1 MDADAI
7 RRAVSEV
14 YDRTGREGSRG
25 PAGMALPTGGALA
38 RELGYAEA
46 DLGGVPGEVLEAFVG
61 AAALAPEVHG
71 PGAVADLGCGA
82 GLDAWVLAARGHR
95 VAALDA
101 SAPMLARLRRS
112 LARRPGLPLHCVL
125 AELPRVPLRAG
136 CVDWVLMNGVAN
148 LVPDRP
154 RLLAEALR
162 VLRPGGRLRIGD
174 LVALEP
180 LPPGL
185 RDLPEA
191 WAWCLGGATGPDEW
205 ERALRLAGFVE
216 VSVEIVEPVPPAA
229 RAIVRARRPRP
240 AAG

>member
-7 RRAVSEV
+7 RRAVAEV

-25 PAGMALPTGGALA
+25 PAGMDLPTGAALA
-38 RELGYAEA
+38 RELGYPGP
-46 DLGGVPGEVLEAFVG
+46 DLAGVPGEILDAFVG
-61 AAALAPEVHG
+61 VATLAPEVG
-71 PGAVADLGCGA
+71 DPGAVADLGCGA

-95 VAALDA
+95 VVALDA
-101 SAPMLARLRRS
+101 SRAMLARLRRC
-112 LARRPGLPLHCVL
+112 LARCPGLPLHGVL
-125 AELPRVPLRAG
+125 AELPRVPLRDG
-136 CVDWVLMNGVAN
+136 CVDWVLMNGAAN

-180 LPPGL
+180 LPAEL

-191 WAWCLGGATGPDEW
+191 WAWCLGGAAGPDEW
-205 ERALRLAGFVE
+205 ERTLRQAGFAE
-216 VSVEIVEPVPPAA
+216 PAVEILEPAAPAA
-229 RAIVRARRPRP
+229 RAVIRARRPVR